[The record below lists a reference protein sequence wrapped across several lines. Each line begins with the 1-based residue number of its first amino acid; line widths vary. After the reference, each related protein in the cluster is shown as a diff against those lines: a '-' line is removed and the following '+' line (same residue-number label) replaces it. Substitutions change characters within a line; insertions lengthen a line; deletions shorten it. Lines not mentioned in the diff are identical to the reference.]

1 MDPRTWFRHLT
12 GYFLYVLLV
21 ATLGPLL
28 FGFHLSEL
36 NAPEDV
42 IRCKKKSIVATAASL
57 PQCIPMN
64 PTEWGVVGSMYTL
77 GGLIGA
83 LAAGPLA
90 GKYGRRR
97 AMQLTTTFF
106 IIGPVFEALS
116 PNIAVMA
123 LGRLL
128 SGIGAGASV
137 VVVPIY
143 ISEIAPPAEKG
154 FFGSFTQ
161 VMCNVGILVA
171 QLLGYFL
178 SHDQYWRIILA
189 AGGVIG
195 ILQSVGLI
203 LSVESPKYLAE
214 EGNTTKAKKILR
226 RLRGDKFD
234 LNEEFSSWGVEVS
247 DDINGMLPSYE
258 EQTLLENEG
267 REPPNKH
274 QSSRDDALSIPQVF
288 RYPDSRKAAIA
299 VIMVMLAQQLSG
311 INSIVM
317 YGVSL
322 LADLL
327 ESNSAL
333 LNLLVSAINII
344 VTAGCA
350 PLVDKLGRKTCL
362 LQSLA
367 GMGISSLLLAIGIM
381 RSVPILSAVAVLL
394 FVSSFALGLG
404 PVPFLLSAELAGPDA
419 VGATQSIAL
428 AANWIATFMV
438 AQFFPLAS
446 AKLHGKVYFIFA
458 ALSAFFFLSIGWFVP
473 ETKGKK
479 NADEASSPNRINS
492 FDLSHSG
499 HEPERNNTRNDIAI
513 QETHPNPPPSLI
525 SPAFTP
531 PATPGIS
538 TPSHPRPPRSTP
550 VDTSLYS
557 STPAPHL
564 LEKLPEVEC
573 EVRARIPTT
582 TGHEMWLHV
591 YRNNVDTK
599 EHLAIVFGT
608 KIRSRS
614 LDAERPGETE
624 LDRMTRGAY
633 MGRLYPGRTSS
644 RVEQIKRAE
653 GVVSKPKAVP
663 NVHLESEYASG
674 TASNG
679 LLSPSSAS
687 STASS
692 ESGDVQLAASSNAEL
707 PLVRIHSEC
716 YTGETVWSARCDCG
730 EQLDEAARLMADP
743 LLSPSG
749 GAIIYLRQEG
759 RGIGLGEKLKAYNL
773 QDLGNDTYEANILLR
788 HPADAR
794 SYGLA
799 TAMLM
804 DLGLGGARGIR
815 LLTNNPDK
823 VRAVEGPGREVVI
836 RERVAM
842 VPLAWKTGGRA
853 GIRSEEVEKYLSTK
867 VRVLLPMRE
876 DTSYSQP
883 PLEAISSIRSGYL
896 SPLGYYLVAKLVL

>member
-1 MDPRTWFRHLT
+1 MDLRTWFRDLT
-12 GYFLYVLLV
+12 PYFLYLLFV

-28 FGFHLSEL
+28 FGFHLAEL

-42 IRCKKKSIVATAASL
+42 IRCKKKSIVAASTSL
-57 PQCIPMN
+57 PQCIQMDS
-64 PTEWGVVGSMYTL
+64 TQWGAVGSMYTL

-83 LAAGPLA
+83 LSAGPLS
-90 GKYGRRR
+90 GRYGRLNTMRI
-97 AMQLTTTFF
+97 TTFF
-106 IIGPVFEALS
+106 FALGPVFEALS
-116 PNIAVMA
+116 PNIGVMA
-123 LGRLL
+123 FGRLV
-128 SGIGAGASV
+128 SGIGAGAAV

-154 FFGSFTQ
+154 FFGAFTQ
-161 VMCNVGILVA
+161 IMCNFGILVA
-171 QLLGYFL
+171 QILGYFL
-178 SHDQYWRIILA
+178 SRGQYWRIILA

-195 ILQSVGLI
+195 VGQFLGLL
-203 LSVESPKYLAE
+203 LSVESPKYLADQ
-214 EGNTTKAKKILR
+214 GNSVKAKRILR
-226 RLRGDKFD
+226 KIRGEKFD
-234 LNEEFSSWGVEVS
+234 IDEEVS
-247 DDINGMLPSYE
+247 GWGMESADEMDDE
-258 EQTLLENEG
+258 EQTLLQDEDHISHHSE
-267 REPPNKH
+267 
-274 QSSRDDALSIPQVF
+274 SSTSKRKLAKEDALSIIQVL
-288 RYPDSRKAAIA
+288 RHPEYSKAAIA
-299 VIMVMLAQQLSG
+299 VIMVMLAQQFSG

-327 ESNSAL
+327 QSNSAL
-333 LNLLVSAINII
+333 LNLAVSAINII

-362 LQSLA
+362 LNSLT
-367 GMGISSLLLAIGIM
+367 GMGISSLLLAIGII
-381 RSVPILSAVAVLL
+381 RSISILSAVAVLL

-404 PVPFLLSAELAGPDA
+404 PVPFILSSELVGPDA

-428 AANWIATFMV
+428 GANWIATFVV

-446 AKLHGKVYFIFA
+446 AVLHGKVYFIFA
-458 ALSAFFFLSIGWFVP
+458 ALSAFFFLFISWFVP

-479 NADEASSPNRINS
+479 TVDEVWDGFNLVPSVDEAEDQSMQDESLATATP
-492 FDLSHSG
+492 
-499 HEPERNNTRNDIAI
+499 HE
-513 QETHPNPPPSLI
+513 PPPSLI

-531 PATPGIS
+531 PATPGFS

-550 VDTSLYS
+550 VDTSLPS
-557 STPAPHL
+557 DTPAPNL
-564 LEKLPEVEC
+564 LQILPVVEC

-582 TGHEMWLHV
+582 AGQEMWLHV
-591 YRNNVDTK
+591 YRNSIDTK
-599 EHLAIVFGT
+599 EHLAIVFGNN
-608 KIRSRS
+608 IRSRS

-633 MGRLYPGRTSS
+633 VGRLYPGRTSS
-644 RVEQIKRAE
+644 RIEQIKRSE
-653 GVVSKPKAVP
+653 GVLP
-663 NVHLESEYASG
+663 NQKVLNNPDSG
-674 TASNG
+674 NLQTVKTNG
-679 LLSPSSAS
+679 LLTPFSA
-687 STASS
+687 ASS
-692 ESGDVQLAASSNAEL
+692 ESGEVQTPTSNLEL

-730 EQLDEAARLMADP
+730 EQLDEAARLMSDP
-743 LLSPSG
+743 SLSPSG

-799 TAMLM
+799 TAMLI
-804 DLGLGGARGIR
+804 DLGLGGEDGIR

-823 VRAVEGPGREVVI
+823 VRAVEGPGREVVV

-842 VPLAWKTGGRA
+842 VPLAWKTGGKA

-867 VRVLLPMRE
+867 IEKFKHML
-876 DTSYSQP
+876 SQ
-883 PLEAISSIRSGYL
+883 
-896 SPLGYYLVAKLVL
+896 K